1 MVPTWMVPPQPTAS
15 LRWPDRGW
23 LGAPAIRRLGRRQ
36 VVGSNWQRPLQERPR
51 KRTDAVL
58 GGIANLMASPRN
70 RVLRGH
76 VEIARTALDK
86 DRERQWQGPM
96 IETPMVHA
104 QAPRL
109 PRIQA
114 VRP

>member
-1 MVPTWMVPPQPTAS
+1 MRCPHLADVPS
-15 LRWPDRGW
+15 GH
-23 LGAPAIRRLGRRQ
+23 
-36 VVGSNWQRPLQERPR
+36 
-51 KRTDAVL
+51 AVL

-70 RVLRGH
+70 RVPRGH
-76 VEIARTALDK
+76 VEIARAALDK

-109 PRIQA
+109 LRISELRRGLTLSNTFPA
-114 VRP
+114 SFISWFSSYSGSKL